1 MIKLLFRW
9 LFKSEYQEAQLLLQK
24 AKEIK
29 PAYVKYD
36 VMNTKAISYL
46 MKMQD
51 IIKSAEF
58 KFWIAE
64 RQREY
69 DRLVKYSTVTNDF
82 NRALNIVR
90 SMAMDDLLSDLE
102 MYNKDYLMLLNTD
115 KEAANAE

>member
-1 MIKLLFRW
+1 MIKAFFRW
-9 LFKSEYQEAQLLLQK
+9 LFKAEYLEAQLMLQK

-36 VMNTKAISYL
+36 VLNIKSFSFLT
-46 MKMQD
+46 KMQD
-51 IIKSAEF
+51 IMKSPEF
-58 KFWIAE
+58 KFWLAE

-82 NRALNIVR
+82 NRSLNIGR
-90 SMAMDDLLSDLE
+90 SMAIDDLLSDLE
-102 MYNKDYLMLLNTD
+102 MYNKDYLILLNTD